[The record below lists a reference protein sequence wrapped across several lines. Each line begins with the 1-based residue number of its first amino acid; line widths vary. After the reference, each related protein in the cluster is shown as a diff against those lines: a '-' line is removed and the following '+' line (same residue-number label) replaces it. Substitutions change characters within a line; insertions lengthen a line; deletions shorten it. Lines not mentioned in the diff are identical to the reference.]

1 MNSESTA
8 VDEPLEAFLRSKSKG
23 GQGSGNYRR
32 NLERSVEDFLAW
44 LEADPHSDG
53 TFDDVDERAFRRYA
67 RELTGRELAP
77 GTIRTY
83 YAQVSAY
90 VGWCVREG
98 LLEANYA
105 QRNVAK
111 EPLPENDGRRSGDQQ
126 AWTDAHRSLI
136 TRFVDERAH
145 DAADEKGV
153 GAIHEFRDRALVY
166 VLCYSG
172 VRGGEIFAD
181 PKDDRRNGL
190 TWGDVSLEDRKMTVL
205 AKKQDWSDRS
215 LTKQAINPMSRYRRI
230 LDPAGDDWPV
240 FPTFH
245 LPTLYETLRTGLRD
259 EYDWSSDE
267 IEGFVDGLTGQPE
280 VFEALRE
287 YEVAPPSINTD
298 GARRIMRRLCADAE
312 IELDDKHGYLAPHGG
327 RRGAGE
333 VLVRQRGF
341 TAAARLLDNS
351 EAVVRQSYSHIE
363 AKEMA
368 KDAGDAFAEHDT

>member
-1 MNSESTA
+1 MNSKSTS
-8 VDEPLEAFLRSKSKG
+8 VREPLEEFLRSKSKG
-23 GQGSGNYRR
+23 GEGSGNYRR
-32 NLERSVEDFLAW
+32 NLERCVEDFLSW
-44 LEADPHSDG
+44 LETDSQSG
-53 TFDDVDERAFRRYA
+53 TTFGELDERTFRRYA
-67 RELTGRELAP
+67 RQLTTRDLTP

-90 VGWCVREG
+90 IGWCVREG

-126 AWTDAHRSLI
+126 AWTDEHRLLI
-136 TRFVDERAH
+136 TRHVDKQAH
-145 DAADEKGV
+145 DAADEKGF
-153 GAIHEFRDRALVY
+153 GAIKEFRDRTLVY

-190 TWGDVSLEDRKMTVL
+190 QWGDVSLKDQKMTVL

-215 LTKQAINPMSRYRRI
+215 LTKQAITPMKRYKD
-230 LDPAGDDWPV
+230 LLAPASDEWPV

-245 LPTLYETLRTGLRD
+245 LPTLYETLRTGLKD
-259 EYDWSSDE
+259 ECNWSE
-267 IEGFVDGLTGQPE
+267 RGVETFVDGITGQTE
-280 VFEALRE
+280 LFETLRE
-287 YEVAPPSINTD
+287 YELTPPSINTD
-298 GARRIMRRLCADAE
+298 GARRTMRRLCDEA
-312 IELDDKHGYLAPHGG
+312 ELDLEDKHGYLAPHGG

-333 VLVRQRGF
+333 VMVRQRGF

-351 EAVVRQSYSHIE
+351 EEVVRKSYSHIE

-368 KDAGDAFAEHDT
+368 EDAGEAFTEHDS